1 MQDFIAAGFNDLAYD
16 IIKRGIKDRETLPL
30 ERCEKDEDWGCNEIY
45 LRCVKNFF
53 ITDWFEGL
61 CELAGRDAFAIRRKY
76 GTKTTAGR
84 GKTQAAT

>member
-1 MQDFIAAGFNDLAYD
+1 MQDLIAAGFNDLAYD
-16 IIKRGIKDRETLPL
+16 IIKRGIKDRDDFPL
-30 ERCEKDEDWGCNEIY
+30 EKCDEDCNEIN

-53 ITDWFEGL
+53 NTDWFEGL

-84 GKTQAAT
+84 GKAQTATQ